1 MGMLSRVAQL
11 MSIQALLAT
20 GCAATDTELSDSD
33 EESAVAQQV
42 ASAGGVDLSGTWAAR
57 VKTAAKI
64 TAPLI
69 GASNGPVDL
78 GIKLFV
84 KRSGGTLTADV
95 QLCALTTDSANLKV
109 DYSKALQYMKVTISE
124 PDFVAT
130 VGGKVPLPLIN
141 VLVGIDA
148 AGAAVDTDGDTNPG
162 TTLPVVALGLLPI
175 NSYTGLNL
183 KINLDATLKSA
194 DLIEGTSTFGGT
206 GKIFGS
212 NFPLL
217 SAGELLVEQT
227 QNPTAFSAKRIAGD
241 VTCADAMAKL

>member
-1 MGMLSRVAQL
+1 MKKWSRVAQL
-11 MSIQALLAT
+11 MSLQALLAT
-20 GCAATDTELSDSD
+20 GCAATDAELVGGD
-33 EESAVAQQV
+33 EESAVAQQA
-42 ASAGGVDLSGTWAAR
+42 ASAGADLSGTWAAR

-84 KRSGGTLTADV
+84 KRGGGQLTADV
-95 QLCALTTDSANLKV
+95 QICALTTDSANLKV
-109 DYSKALQYMKVTISE
+109 DYSKVLQYMKVSISE
-124 PDFVAT
+124 PDFAAT
-130 VGGKVPLPLIN
+130 VGGKVPLPPIN

-148 AGAAVDTDGDTNPG
+148 AGASVDTDGDGNPG
-162 TTLPVVALGLLPI
+162 ATLPVVALGLLPI

-194 DLIEGTSTFGGT
+194 DVIEGTSTFGGT

-227 QNPTAFSAKRIAGD
+227 QNPTTFSAKRVAGD